1 MYLYK
6 RHSSGKVAF
15 FLGFLME
22 IAKSGNRQRNSDR
35 TRLFKSH
42 GWHHPATM
50 IPVQILSGS
59 GK

>member
-22 IAKSGNRQRNSDR
+22 IAKSGNRQRNS
-35 TRLFKSH
+35 LFESH

-59 GK
+59 GN